1 MKALCCKGWVMNS
14 VSFSLAAQH
23 LICSTKVT
31 LFALVDG
38 LQYERYFGES
48 LSVQQP
54 AAVPLFD
61 TWPDSRVAFAGLWV
75 MEMNSIMG
83 FRERLC
89 ELEAALPSVS
99 WMISSSWEEDN
110 ISYSGSGCGSRQG
123 NGGFYYQGKQYDPIL
138 NEPMVVSAETHGDFW
153 EDDMD
158 HSETVNYEGIDSKAG
173 IQAKTDEKTCRT
185 AHRKGR

>member
-1 MKALCCKGWVMNS
+1 MNS

-48 LSVQQP
+48 LSVQQS

-61 TWPDSRVAFAGLWV
+61 IWPDSRIAFAGPWV
-75 MEMNSIMG
+75 MEMNSIMD

-99 WMISSSWEEDN
+99 WMISSSSLTELAAHFRRNMNTELPDGRIALLRFHDPRVQKRLGEMLNDQQHRELTGLMQEWLTIVD
-110 ISYSGSGCGSRQG
+110 
-123 NGGFYYQGKQYDPIL
+123 GKAWSFKQREFI
-138 NEPMVVSAETHGDFW
+138 
-153 EDDMD
+153 
-158 HSETVNYEGIDSKAG
+158 
-173 IQAKTDEKTCRT
+173 C
-185 AHRKGR
+185 